1 MNKTKKLIF
10 MKKIA
15 LLFFSA
21 ALVLAGG
28 IRLSAQ
34 GKYGPDSAECIKYLS
49 YYKEYYKQ
57 KNYDEALPHWRKA
70 FKLCPPTANQTML
83 IDGTSLMRQLMNK
96 NKNNVIM
103 KNAILDTLLM
113 IHDIRA
119 EYYPKYAVTSLNN
132 KGLDMINYMKD
143 DTRKLYDGFNSII
156 EANKENTLPQIF
168 LFQLNAAVE
177 LYKKGV
183 ITSEEVISEYE
194 KAAAYIAEIE
204 ETKPSETV
212 TKIKTDIESLFITS
226 KVASCESLIALFTPR
241 YEANPDDI
249 ELASNIVRMMSIT
262 EDCTDN
268 DLFLHAATTMHRL
281 DPSSSSS
288 YFLYRLYSSKG
299 DMANAIMYLEE
310 AIKCEDSDQAQ
321 DGQYEFELAACCFK
335 EGQSAKAY
343 EFALKAAQ
351 DCPELAGKAY
361 LLAGTIWGS
370 LVCKGNDIETRA
382 PYWVAVDYMIKA
394 KNADP
399 SLAGEANNQIAVYSK
414 YYPQTAEAFM
424 YNIED
429 GQSYTVSCGGLRATT
444 TVRTQK

>member
-1 MNKTKKLIF
+1 

-212 TKIKTDIESLFITS
+212 TKIKTDIES
-226 KVASCESLIALFTPR
+226 
-241 YEANPDDI
+241 
-249 ELASNIVRMMSIT
+249 
-262 EDCTDN
+262 
-268 DLFLHAATTMHRL
+268 
-281 DPSSSSS
+281 
-288 YFLYRLYSSKG
+288 
-299 DMANAIMYLEE
+299 
-310 AIKCEDSDQAQ
+310 
-321 DGQYEFELAACCFK
+321 
-335 EGQSAKAY
+335 
-343 EFALKAAQ
+343 
-351 DCPELAGKAY
+351 
-361 LLAGTIWGS
+361 
-370 LVCKGNDIETRA
+370 
-382 PYWVAVDYMIKA
+382 
-394 KNADP
+394 
-399 SLAGEANNQIAVYSK
+399 
-414 YYPQTAEAFM
+414 
-424 YNIED
+424 
-429 GQSYTVSCGGLRATT
+429 
-444 TVRTQK
+444 